1 MRYISY
7 ALFKDCKDFEWNYYL
22 RGLYFN
28 VRMNKLI
35 YPNWRTHV
43 AIHKDVYDKYTNYI
57 QDLQKLITFDVTII
71 DEPVERCK
79 AMLWRLDVLFT
90 KPHVEAVICRDLDA
104 ITTYRESLAVNS
116 WLQSGRIAHGI
127 NDNPAHSIAL
137 MGGMCG
143 FTRGL
148 LNRVTVSEWIDIKA
162 ARNLK
167 AHGSDQ
173 DLLMTVIYPRVEDS
187 IVVTKNPLQVRDNHL
202 WESDLVCSF
211 IGSAGVNEMELI
223 RFFANHDENS
233 DLFTIFE
240 KEYKELMYWRNV

>member
-1 MRYISY
+1 MKYISY
-7 ALFKDCKDFEWNYYL
+7 ALFNDCKPYEWNYYL

-28 VRMNKLI
+28 VRMNRLI

-43 AIHKDVYDKYTNYI
+43 SVHIDVWNKYSEYI
-57 QDLQKLITFDVTII
+57 QELQKLVTFDVSII

-79 AMLWRLDVLFT
+79 AMLWRLDVLYT

-116 WLQSGRIAHGI
+116 WINSGRIAHGI
-127 NDNPAHSIAL
+127 NDNTAHSIAL

-148 LNRVTVSEWIDIKA
+148 LNIVTVSEWMDIKA
-162 ARNLK
+162 AANLRS
-167 AHGSDQ
+167 HGSDQ
-173 DLLMTVIYPRVEDS
+173 DLLMTVIYPRVQDS
-187 IVVTKNPLQVRDNHL
+187 IVITKNPIQVRDNHL
-202 WESDLVCSF
+202 WLSDLVCSF

-223 RFFANHDENS
+223 RFFNNNDETNEIFIKFEEQFS
-233 DLFTIFE
+233 D
-240 KEYKELMYWRNV
+240 LMYWRK